1 MDFKQT
7 LTQAID
13 ICEKM
18 AIALNK
24 GGRTNP
30 YCKKYCPTIDGLITV
45 LKTLSAEAISIE
57 PECALVLQAELTRLK
72 NPRNGCANPYAF
84 GTVKGILNV
93 LKKKYIDK
101 ANGSKKI
108 FISHSSNDK
117 PIVSDFVDHILRLG
131 IGINAN
137 DIFCTSIE
145 EMTMNN
151 GEDIRKHIKDNIHSA
166 DFSLLMISDNYK
178 NSEVCQNELGAVWAV
193 DNNVRYFMLPNTT
206 FDKIGWLG
214 SPNKAEEISNRVYLD
229 KLQHELQE
237 YYCLGDNSS
246 WSRERESFIESIRKY
261 F

>member
-1 MDFKQT
+1 MDFKQP

-18 AIALNK
+18 TNILNR
-24 GGRTNP
+24 GYSVP
-30 YCKKYCPTIDGLITV
+30 YCRQYCPTVDGLITV
-45 LKTLSAEAISIE
+45 LKTLSAETINVE
-57 PECALVLQAELTRLK
+57 PECALVLQAELARLK
-72 NPRNGCANPYAF
+72 NPMNHCVNPYAF
-84 GTVKGILNV
+84 GVVKGILNV

-108 FISHSSNDK
+108 FISHSSKDK
-117 PIVSDFVDHILRLG
+117 PIVSDFVDRILCLG
-131 IGINAN
+131 IGIKAN

-214 SPNKAEEISNRVYLD
+214 SPNKAEEISNPVYLD
-229 KLQHELQE
+229 RFQRELKE
-237 YYCLGDNSS
+237 YYKLGENPS
-246 WSRERESFIESIRKY
+246 WSRQRESFVRGIKDE
-261 F
+261 